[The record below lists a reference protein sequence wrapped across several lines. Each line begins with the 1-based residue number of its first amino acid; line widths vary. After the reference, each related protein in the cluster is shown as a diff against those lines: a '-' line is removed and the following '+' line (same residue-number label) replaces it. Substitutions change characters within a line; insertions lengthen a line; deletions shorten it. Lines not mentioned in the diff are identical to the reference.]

1 MRVAVASWVAISC
14 SLLAT
19 VCGEAA
25 GDAGKLSPHERAMTI
40 DLSAPAQKLPPM
52 KDAAR
57 RKQLF
62 AERDSP
68 ANIERLAD
76 ELFALWDWDQS
87 GTSRLPITNRLRPMK
102 KEVIRQYEDGEYQAA
117 LDAFRAYFFAK
128 VSLLWEDKRGWTTR
142 AFDNRFNGD
151 LNRSNYEDNVTLMMR
166 NVFQTKVTKETVDLG
181 EDGAIRWDWQP
192 EGLQN
197 PWYTPVVFEY
207 ITRVEEFNMLWWK
220 FVDTRDVMFLNKWT
234 SYLDDYNMNYRFQ
247 EELNPLNLDYG
258 KMGHHALKNF
268 IHALFEIDR
277 ALPRG
282 GEGLPSTTLAR
293 ALVRF
298 QSVIMP
304 QTLYYNREESSNHST
319 EAVHMQLAMV
329 NLFYDFKIAES
340 FEKESRRQYETYGT
354 LVELADG
361 SIPARPVGYSR
372 FEFEESATCLEK
384 FRAMSFDW
392 LTPTMELQFK
402 ERLARRAYWF
412 LSLFHPDGD
421 GLNGLSG
428 RRNQPFSNRVHV
440 VGRELPEVF
449 TDPGLSAISRRIMQN
464 QTREDWRG
472 KTYMVQTDPLLLEG
486 QGTESV
492 EPPYTSLTFPYNHT
506 TIMRSGWDPQNDQA
520 GVFLQNAERGKT
532 GGLFRRAKN
541 ANSLTVSAFGQH
553 LLVSGVPYAYNY
565 VRSPIQVDGNDQ
577 YAKAGIMAAGR
588 KGDNNRG
595 LSQLSSFRY
604 HHSEF
609 FDVAEGVYDGVY
621 ADTPDHE
628 PILYDYNTSLQ
639 ILEDALR
646 DVTHRRTVFF
656 VKESGVWI
664 LVDLMNAEKPHTYRQ
679 QWWMSKLNDKRPDGY
694 REGQVRAF
702 AAEQAIKS
710 DADGKVNVSMYHIGP
725 VELATASGKTRDLT
739 YQPVSTYVMQEEWFK
754 GPRADR
760 RTGVEHLHLAADW
773 HSGGGESQLITVI
786 YPRKSTDGDLH
797 MERSKD
803 GKGLHLELPDMTRI
817 DFEAEGSTAELTVEA
832 TDGKTR
838 GIRFGDDDSYE
849 FEMVNGKSRKA
860 SQIYRPIPDLMISPQ
875 KAAFAESIKV
885 RLSCHGREDVDIR
898 YTVDM
903 TDPTLEST
911 FYSGE
916 LQFTGSVVLKA
927 RAFRKGLTAMPA
939 DKVTGTLMSRVFTA
953 SFTKAAP
960 YEPLDESFARKLE
973 PGLTYRYY
981 EDIWP
986 KLLFGAPLTDHSKSG
1001 TVKNLFD
1008 ISPRSGV
1015 EKQAFAFRYEG
1026 VVGVEEDGIYA
1037 IYAPEEF
1044 TKYAPIAGYDLMVEL
1059 GFQNRYDNGKKRDNQ
1074 PADPMNRWYPA
1085 TSRHAFGTWSVHLK
1099 RGYHPIRVYYADIR
1113 PGGYLEYM
1121 QFKYDGVNVPGLI
1134 KWYFDGE
1141 APVLEMSGPGM
1152 ERQPIPEGMLYH

>member
-1 MRVAVASWVAISC
+1 MPVAAALGVVMC
-14 SLLAT
+14 STSPAA
-19 VCGEAA
+19 VDGET
-25 GDAGKLSPHERAMTI
+25 AGKLSPHEQAMTV
-40 DLSAPAQKLPPM
+40 DLAASVQELPPL
-52 KDAAR
+52 KDAAK
-57 RKQLF
+57 RKEVF

-68 ANIERLAD
+68 ENIKKLAD
-76 ELFALWDWDQS
+76 ELYALWDRDQS

-102 KEVIRQYEDGEYQAA
+102 REVIRQYEEGQYQEA

-142 AFDNRFNGD
+142 AFDNRLSSD
-151 LNRSNYEDNVTLMMR
+151 LNTNNYEDNVTLLMR
-166 NVFQTKVTKETVDLG
+166 NVFQAKVTKETVNLG
-181 EDGAIRWDWQP
+181 EDGVIRWDWQP

-220 FVDTRDVMFLNKWT
+220 FVDTRDAMFLNKWI

-268 IHALFEIDR
+268 IHALFEIER

-282 GEGLPSTTLAR
+282 GEGFPSSTLAR
-293 ALVRF
+293 AIVRF

-329 NLFYDFKIAES
+329 NLFYDFKIAEF

-372 FEFEESATCLEK
+372 FEFQESATCLEK
-384 FRAMSFDW
+384 FREMSYDW
-392 LTPTMELQFK
+392 LTPTIELQFK

-412 LSLFHPDGD
+412 LNLFHPDGD

-428 RRNQPFSNRVHV
+428 RYNEPFSNRVYV
-440 VGRELPEVF
+440 VGRELPEVL
-449 TDPGLSAISRRIMQN
+449 TDSGLSAISRRIMQN
-464 QTREDWRG
+464 QTQEDWRG
-472 KTYMVQTDPLLLEG
+472 KTYMAPTDPLLLEG
-486 QGTESV
+486 SGAETV

-520 GVFLQNAERGKT
+520 GVFLQNVERGKT

-588 KGDNNRG
+588 KGANNRG
-595 LSQLSSFRY
+595 LSRISSFRY

-609 FDVAEGVYDGVY
+609 FDVAEGFYDGVY

-628 PILYDYNTSLQ
+628 PILYDYNTSLRV
-639 ILEDALR
+639 LEDALK
-646 DVTHRRTVFF
+646 DVSHQRTVFF

-664 LVDLMNAEKPHTYRQ
+664 LVDIMDAQKPYSYRQ
-679 QWWMSKLNDKRPDGY
+679 QWWMSKLSEKRPDGY
-694 REGQVRAF
+694 EEGRVRAL
-702 AAEQAIKS
+702 AAERAIKS
-710 DADGKVNVSMYHIGP
+710 NAEGKVNLSMYHIGP
-725 VELATASGKTRDLT
+725 INLGSGEIQDLT

-773 HSGGGESQLITVI
+773 HSGAGKSQLITVI
-786 YPRKSTDGDLH
+786 YPRKSTDDDLH
-797 MERSKD
+797 IERSTD
-803 GKGLHLELPDMTRI
+803 GKGLHLKLHDMTRI
-817 DFEAEGSTAELTVEA
+817 DFRAEGSKAELTVKSA
-832 TDGKTR
+832 AGTTR
-838 GIRFGDDDSYE
+838 GIRFGDHDSYE
-849 FEMVNGKSRKA
+849 FEMVKGTSRKV
-860 SQIYRPIPDLMISPQ
+860 SQVYRPIPDILISPER
-875 KAAFAESIKV
+875 AAFSELIKV
-885 RLSCHGREDVDIR
+885 RLSCDGGEDVDIR

-903 TDPTLEST
+903 TDPTLESRL
-911 FYSGE
+911 YSGE
-916 LQFTGSVVLKA
+916 LEFTGSVVLKA
-927 RAFRKGLTAMPA
+927 RAFRKGLTAMPV
-939 DKVTGTLMSRVFTA
+939 DKVTGTLMGRVFTA
-953 SFTKAAP
+953 SFTKAIP
-960 YEPLDESFARKLE
+960 YEPLDESFTHKLE
-973 PGLTYRYY
+973 PGLTYSYY

-1001 TVKNLFD
+1001 TVKSLFD
-1008 ISPRSGV
+1008 ISPRSGF
-1015 EKQAFAFRYEG
+1015 EKQVFAFRYEG
-1026 VVGVEEDGIYA
+1026 VFKVEEEGTYTIYG
-1037 IYAPEEF
+1037 PEEF

-1059 GFQNRYDNGKKRDNQ
+1059 GFQNQYDKGEKRGSQ
-1074 PADPMNRWYPA
+1074 PGDSMNRWYPA
-1085 TSRHAFGTWSVHLK
+1085 TSRHAFGSWSVHLK
-1099 RGYHPIRVYYADIR
+1099 KGYHPIRVHYADIR

-1121 QFKYDGVNVPGLI
+1121 QLKYDGVNVPGLI

-1152 ERQPIPEGMLYH
+1152 KRQPIPEGMLYH

>member
-1 MRVAVASWVAISC
+1 MLVAVASGVVICSSLPAAVGGGVADKAS
-14 SLLAT
+14 
-19 VCGEAA
+19 E
-25 GDAGKLSPHERAMTI
+25 LSPHEQAMTV
-40 DLSAPAQKLPPM
+40 DLLAPAQKLPPL

-57 RKQLF
+57 RKQAF
-62 AERDSP
+62 AARDSP
-68 ANIERLAD
+68 ENIKKLAD

-87 GTSRLPITNRLRPMK
+87 GTSRLPITNRLRLMK
-102 KEVIRQYEDGEYQAA
+102 KEVIRQYEDGKYQEA

-128 VSLLWEDKRGWTTR
+128 VNLLWEDKRGWTTR
-142 AFDNRFNGD
+142 AFDNRLNGD
-151 LNRSNYEDNVTLMMR
+151 LNRNNYEDNVTLLMR
-166 NVFQTKVTKETVDLG
+166 NLFQAKVTKETVELG
-181 EDGAIRWDWQP
+181 KDGAIRWDWQP
-192 EGLQN
+192 KGLQN

-220 FVDTRDVMFLNKWT
+220 FVDTGDSMFLNKWI

-258 KMGHHALKNF
+258 KMGHHALKNL
-268 IHALFEIDR
+268 IHALFEIER

-282 GEGLPSTTLAR
+282 GEGFPSTTLAR
-293 ALVRF
+293 AVVRF
-298 QSVIMP
+298 QAVIMP

-329 NLFYDFKIAES
+329 NLFYDFKIAEF
-340 FEKESRRQYETYGT
+340 FERESRRQYETYGT

-372 FEFEESATCLEK
+372 FEFQESATCLAK
-384 FRAMSFDW
+384 FREMSFDW
-392 LTPTMELQFK
+392 LTPTVELQFK

-412 LSLFHPDGD
+412 LSLYHPDGD
-421 GLNGLSG
+421 GLNGLAG
-428 RRNQPFSNRVHV
+428 RYNEPFSNRVYV
-440 VGRELPEVF
+440 VGRELPEVL

-464 QTREDWRG
+464 QTRDDWRG
-472 KTYMVQTDPLLLEG
+472 KTYMAPTDPLLLEG
-486 QGTESV
+486 RGTETV
-492 EPPYTSLTFPYNHT
+492 EPPYTSTTFPYNHT

-520 GVFLQNAERGKT
+520 GVFLQNVERGKT

-541 ANSLTVSAFGQH
+541 ANSLTMSAFGQH
-553 LLVSGVPYAYNY
+553 LLVTGVPYAYNY

-577 YAKAGIMAAGR
+577 YAKAGIMAVGR

-595 LSQLSSFRY
+595 LSRLSSFRY

-609 FDVAEGVYDGVY
+609 FDVAEGFYDGAY

-639 ILEDALR
+639 VLEDALR

-664 LVDLMNAEKPHTYRQ
+664 LVDLMYAEKPYTYRQ
-679 QWWMSKLNDKRPDGY
+679 QWWMSKLGERRPDGY
-694 REGQVRAF
+694 TEGQVRAF

-710 DADGKVNVSMYHIGP
+710 DADGKVNVSMYHTGP
-725 VELATASGKTRDLT
+725 VELDSGEIGDLI

-786 YPRKSTDGDLH
+786 YPRKSADDDLH
-797 MERSKD
+797 LERLKD
-803 GKGLHLELPDMTRI
+803 GKGLHLKLHDMTRI
-817 DFEAEGSTAELTVEA
+817 DFRTEGSKAELTVESA
-832 TDGKTR
+832 GGKTR
-838 GIRFGDDDSYE
+838 GIRFGDHDSYE
-849 FEMVNGKSRKA
+849 FEIVNGKSRKA
-860 SQIYRPIPDLMISPQ
+860 SQIYRPIPDLKISPE

-885 RLSCHGREDVDIR
+885 RLSCDRRDVDIR

-903 TDPTLEST
+903 TDPTLESAL
-911 FYSGE
+911 YSAE
-916 LQFTGSVVLKA
+916 LEFTGSVVLKA

-939 DKVTGTLMSRVFTA
+939 DKVTGTMMSRVFTA
-953 SFTKAAP
+953 RFTKAIP
-960 YEPLDESFARKLE
+960 YEPLGESFAQKLE
-973 PGLTYRYY
+973 PGLSYSYY

-1001 TVKNLFD
+1001 SVKSLFD
-1008 ISPRSGV
+1008 ISPRSGF

-1026 VVGVEEDGIYA
+1026 VVKIEEGGIYT

-1044 TKYAPIAGYDLMVEL
+1044 TKYAPVAGYDLMVEL
-1059 GFQNRYDNGKKRDNQ
+1059 GFQNQYDKGEKRDSQ
-1074 PADPMNRWYPA
+1074 PGDSMNRWYPA
-1085 TSRHAFGTWSVHLK
+1085 TNRHAFGTWSVHLK
-1099 RGYHPIRVYYADIR
+1099 KGYHPIRVYYADIR

-1121 QFKYDGVNVPGLI
+1121 HFKYDGVNVPGLI

-1152 ERQPIPEGMLYH
+1152 KRQPIPEDMLYH